1 MYLIFVLIDTYITS
15 IQINDA
21 NVVYVDSSIVI
32 ECTIT
37 LNTAIGPDLSVIN
50 YYWYHNDTKLN
61 TTNNITYEYNNE
73 NTFITRLTITSV
85 QITNGGIYKC
95 EAGIVGNQLV
105 NDTTDL
111 CVQGNDHMTINE

>member
-1 MYLIFVLIDTYITS
+1 M
-15 IQINDA
+15 NDIH
-21 NVVYVDSSIVI
+21 VVYVNSPIVI

-50 YYWYHNDTKLN
+50 YYWYHNNIKLN

-73 NTFITRLTITSV
+73 TTFITRLTITSV

-105 NDTTDL
+105 SNTTDL
-111 CVQGNDHMTINE
+111 CVQGTDHI

>member
-1 MYLIFVLIDTYITS
+1 M
-15 IQINDA
+15 NDIH
-21 NVVYVDSSIVI
+21 VVYVNSPIVI

-50 YYWYHNDTKLN
+50 YYWYHNDIKLN

-73 NTFITRLTITSV
+73 TTFITRLTITSV
-85 QITNGGIYKC
+85 QITNGGTYKC

-105 NDTTDL
+105 SNTTDL
-111 CVQGNDHMTINE
+111 CVQGTDHI